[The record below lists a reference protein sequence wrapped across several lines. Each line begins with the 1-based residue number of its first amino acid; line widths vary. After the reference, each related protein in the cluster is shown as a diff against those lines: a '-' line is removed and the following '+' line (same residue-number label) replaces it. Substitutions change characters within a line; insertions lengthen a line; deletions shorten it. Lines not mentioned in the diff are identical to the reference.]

1 MRAFLLLLPASL
13 SALVLGAHFLRRG
26 DLALVVVCLALLGLL
41 FVRRLWAARLVQLAL
56 FAGALEWLRTL
67 MQWLPARRAA
77 GEPWVRLVAILGGVA
92 LLALLGAALFETRR
106 LRERYRGSRPARSVR
121 GAR

>member
-1 MRAFLLLLPASL
+1 VRTFLLLVPAGL

-26 DLALVVVCLALLGLL
+26 DLALVAACPVLLGLL

-56 FAGALEWLRTL
+56 LAGALEWLRAL
-67 MQWLPARRAA
+67 AHLLPARRAA

-92 LLALLGAALFETRR
+92 LLALLGVALFETRR
-106 LRERYRGSRPARSVR
+106 LRERYRGSRS
-121 GAR
+121 

>member
-26 DLALVVVCLALLGLL
+26 DLGLVVACLVLLGLL

-56 FAGALEWLRTL
+56 IAGAFEWLRTL
-67 MQWLPARRAA
+67 AALLPARRAA
-77 GEPWVRLVAILGGVA
+77 GEPWLRLAAILGGVA
-92 LLALLGAALFETRR
+92 LLAVLGAALFETRR
-106 LRERYRGSRPARSVR
+106 LRERYRGSRPPGSVR

>member
-1 MRAFLLLLPASL
+1 MRAFLLLVPAGL

-26 DLALVVVCLALLGLL
+26 DLALVVVCLALLGGL

-56 FAGALEWLRTL
+56 IAGALEWLRTL
-67 MQWLPARRAA
+67 AQLLPARRAA

-106 LRERYRGSRPARSVR
+106 LRERYRGSRP
-121 GAR
+121 